1 MIQKFLI
8 VRDQENSVLT
18 IKEYAVVDGL
28 ARNVDLHNLKDSP
41 FSFVC
46 KAEYDSK
53 KIEAALSKGKHAII
67 SSIRTKNMY
76 PIGNYAEAIA
86 ESITNLFESEDNES
100 VEVFFN
106 DIEMISDRESV

>member
-8 VRDQENSVLT
+8 VRDREKSVLT
-18 IKEYAVVDGL
+18 IKEFAIVDGL
-28 ARNVDLHNLKDSP
+28 LKNVDYQNLKEDP

-67 SSIRTKNMY
+67 SSIRTNNMY
-76 PIGNYAEAIA
+76 PIGNYAEALA
-86 ESITNLFESEDNES
+86 ESITNLFESENSQS
-100 VEVFFN
+100 VEVYFD
-106 DIEMISDRESV
+106 DIELISD